1 MIFVGILFHT
11 KKLTISIDE
20 QKLAEIS
27 QLVLN
32 WPTKQ
37 VCNKKELQSL
47 LGKLNFVSVCTSNT

>member
-11 KKLTISIDE
+11 KNLTISIDE

-27 QLVLN
+27 QLDLN
-32 WPTKQ
+32 WPTNQ

-47 LGKLNFVSVCTSNT
+47 LGKLNFVSV

>member
-11 KKLTISIDE
+11 KNLTISIDE

-37 VCNKKELQSL
+37 VCNKKRITVFI
-47 LGKLNFVSVCTSNT
+47 G